1 MANHTNH
8 GPETCHVCACL
19 EIERQMQLRAEAE
32 ANLVAADANVV
43 RLRAALIRYGNSYG
57 CACQAADARFCYI
70 VRYDVDPADDDLD
83 DGRCECLCHRWRECD
98 EC

>member
-1 MANHTNH
+1 MNEEPVNRS
-8 GPETCHVCACL
+8 GEPE
-19 EIERQMQLRAEAE
+19 
-32 ANLVAADANVV
+32 
-43 RLRAALIRYGNSYG
+43 SYG